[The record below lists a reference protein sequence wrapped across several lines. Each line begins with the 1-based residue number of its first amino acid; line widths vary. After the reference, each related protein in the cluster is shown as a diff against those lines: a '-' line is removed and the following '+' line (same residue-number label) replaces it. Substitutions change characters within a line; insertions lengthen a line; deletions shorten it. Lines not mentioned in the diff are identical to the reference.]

1 VRRRGFIALLGSGI
15 AAWPLAASAQQAERS
30 ITRPRVA
37 FLGAESRSTNQH
49 FFDAFR
55 QGMMEHGYVDGQNV
69 ILEQRWAEG
78 RSERFPELV
87 SELIGLK
94 VDVIVAVSLPA
105 AFAAKNATSTL
116 PIVFI
121 ASDPLGSGLVA
132 SLARPGGNLTGLS
145 LFLGDE
151 FSSKWLELLRE
162 AVPTAS
168 RVGVLSNPVNPAS
181 RHYVTVLRDAAQ
193 KLGVMLQ
200 LHAVSD
206 PGELD
211 RAFAT
216 LAAERADAVVV
227 VIDPLTVRYRE
238 RIVGLALKNRLPAM
252 YGFREFVDAGG
263 LMAYGVNVPDLCRRA
278 AVYVDKILRGA
289 NPSDL
294 PVEQPTKF
302 ELIINAKTAKALGLT
317 FPPTLLVSA
326 NEVIE

>member
-1 VRRRGFIALLGSGI
+1 MRRRGFIALLGSGI

-94 VDVIVAVSLPA
+94 VDVNVAVSLPA
-105 AFAAKNATSTL
+105 AFAAKNGTSTL

>member
-1 VRRRGFIALLGSGI
+1 MRRRGFIALLGSGI

-105 AFAAKNATSTL
+105 AFAAKNGTSTL

>member
-1 VRRRGFIALLGSGI
+1 MRRRDFITLVGG
-15 AAWPLAASAQQAERS
+15 AAAIWPLGVRAQQAERS

-37 FLGAESRSTNQH
+37 FLGAESPSTNQH

-55 QGMMEHGYVDGQNV
+55 QGMTEHGYVDGQNV

-87 SELIGLK
+87 GELIGLK
-94 VDVIVAVSLPA
+94 ADVIIAVSLPA
-105 AFAAKNATSTL
+105 ALAAKNGTSTL

-151 FSSKWLELLRE
+151 FSSKWIELLRE

-200 LHAVSD
+200 PHAVSD
-206 PGELD
+206 PGQLD

-227 VIDPLTVRYRE
+227 VVDPLTVRYRE

-263 LMAYGVNVPDLCRRA
+263 LMAYGVNVPNLCRRA
-278 AVYVDKILRGA
+278 AVYVDKILKGT

-294 PVEQPTKF
+294 PVEQPTEF

>member
-1 VRRRGFIALLGSGI
+1 
-15 AAWPLAASAQQAERS
+15 
-30 ITRPRVA
+30 
-37 FLGAESRSTNQH
+37 
-49 FFDAFR
+49 
-55 QGMMEHGYVDGQNV
+55 M
-69 ILEQRWAEG
+69 
-78 RSERFPELV
+78 
-87 SELIGLK
+87 
-94 VDVIVAVSLPA
+94 
-105 AFAAKNATSTL
+105 
-116 PIVFI
+116 
-121 ASDPLGSGLVA
+121 GSGLVA

-278 AVYVDKILRGA
+278 AEIVDKILRGA
-289 NPSDL
+289 KPANI
-294 PVEQPTKF
+294 PVEQPTAFKF
-302 ELIINAKTAKALGLT
+302 VINLKTAKALGLNIPYST
-317 FPPTLLVSA
+317 QLLA
-326 NEVIE
+326 DEVIE